1 MAKLRETSV
10 QNELTLK
17 KDNNSND
24 IIISNND
31 GELNINKNLNVDLDA
46 STNSLTLP
54 SGEITI
60 DDTLDSDN
68 NLVFSGIDIKRRHFL
83 I

>member
-68 NLVFSGIDIKRRHFL
+68 NLVFSGIDLKRRHFL